1 MMKQIFLFIGMFDFL
16 FYLAETQR
24 NAKLI
29 FIFHMYEN
37 IALQLKPK
45 NINPTPFFILTKKV
59 NFL

>member
-1 MMKQIFLFIGMFDFL
+1 MKQIFLFIGMFDFL

-24 NAKLI
+24 NAKPI

-37 IALQLKPK
+37 TALQLKPK
-45 NINPTPFFILTKKV
+45 KIKPTPFFILTKKV